1 MHSMNTMWREFKC
14 TVKWYSWI
22 IHGKENRYAA
32 FWHIVKDP
40 KTYSALENHIC
51 WKEPSEASILPPIH
65 TLQQSWRIAHIRY
78 TSLNTNTSS
87 TKSTSF
93 ESTLS
98 RVLHLNRRSM
108 ALPLARTF
116 TRAAC
121 GASCTPKARILDHHV
136 SKDQACWKGEYLW
149 LSLNLMN

>member
-1 MHSMNTMWREFKC
+1 MHSMNTMWREFKSR
-14 TVKWYSWI
+14 VKWGSWN
-22 IHGKENRYAA
+22 IHGKEIRYAA

-51 WKEPSEASILPPIH
+51 WKEPNEASILPPIH
-65 TLQQSWRIAHIRY
+65 TLQQSWRNAHIRY

-87 TKSTSF
+87 TKSMSF
-93 ESTLS
+93 EWTLS
-98 RVLHLNRRSM
+98 WVLHLNRRSM

-136 SKDQACWKGEYLW
+136 SKYQACWKGEYLW
-149 LSLNLMN
+149 LSLNLIN